1 MEIAQL
7 MTSPV
12 VALRPSETADT
23 AARLLSRG
31 NIGAVPVVDDGG
43 RVVGILTDRDL
54 VVRCM
59 AAALDP
65 RQVPVSR
72 IMTAAPALAQAQEDA
87 EAVAARMARHQVRR
101 MPVIREGVL
110 AGMVS
115 LGDLAR
121 TGAPGAAQALAAISR
136 NVSPR

>member
-101 MPVIREGVL
+101 MPVIR
-110 AGMVS
+110 
-115 LGDLAR
+115 
-121 TGAPGAAQALAAISR
+121 
-136 NVSPR
+136 

>member
-7 MTSPV
+7 ITRRV
-12 VALRPSETADT
+12 VALEPGETADI
-23 AARLLSRG
+23 AARLLSRS
-31 NIGAVPVVDDGG
+31 NVGAAPVVDGQG

-72 IMTAAPALAQAQEDA
+72 IMTAGPQLAQAQEA
-87 EAVAARMARHQVRR
+87 VEAVTARMARHQVRR
-101 MPVIREGVL
+101 MPVVRDGALI
-110 AGMVS
+110 GMVS

-121 TGAPGAAQALAAISR
+121 QNAPGALQALAAISR
-136 NVSPR
+136 NVRHG

>member
-7 MTSPV
+7 ITRRV
-12 VALRPSETADT
+12 VALEPGETADT
-23 AARLLSRG
+23 AARLLSRSTV
-31 NIGAVPVVDDGG
+31 GAAPVVDGQG

-72 IMTAAPALAQAQEDA
+72 IMTAGPQLAQAQEA
-87 EAVAARMARHQVRR
+87 VEAVTARMARHQVRR
-101 MPVIREGVL
+101 MPVVRDGALI
-110 AGMVS
+110 GMVS

-121 TGAPGAAQALAAISR
+121 QNAPGALQALAAISR
-136 NVSPR
+136 NVRHG